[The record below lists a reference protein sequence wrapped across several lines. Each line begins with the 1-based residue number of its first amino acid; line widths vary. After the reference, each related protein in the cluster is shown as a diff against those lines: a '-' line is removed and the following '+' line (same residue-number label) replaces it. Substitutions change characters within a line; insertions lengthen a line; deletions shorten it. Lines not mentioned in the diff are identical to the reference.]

1 MSIFAA
7 ANISLSKV
15 DHPAV
20 RNFLQTRVENGDAI
34 PQAHQLQ
41 ECYLKREFA
50 NKKEVVFEKV
60 VNKPVAII
68 CDEMSDDVG
77 RLVFFFFLID
87 NVCRN

>member
-1 MSIFAA
+1 MFAA
-7 ANISLSKV
+7 ANIPLSKV

-20 RNFLQTRVENGDAI
+20 RNFLQIRVENGDAM

-77 RLVFFFFLID
+77 RWVFFFFLID

>member
-1 MSIFAA
+1 MFAA
-7 ANISLSKV
+7 ANIPLSKV

-20 RNFLQTRVENGDAI
+20 RNFLQTRVENGGAI

-77 RLVFFFFLID
+77 RWVLFVFCFD
-87 NVCRN
+87 

>member
-1 MSIFAA
+1 M
-7 ANISLSKV
+7 
-15 DHPAV
+15 
-20 RNFLQTRVENGDAI
+20 
-34 PQAHQLQ
+34 
-41 ECYLKREFA
+41 KREFA

-77 RLVFFFFLID
+77 RWVLFFLID